1 MRVLFSS
8 APLHGHLLP
17 MMPLARAFAARGH
30 VVGVL
35 TAASGVP
42 AVEPEGFDLLVAGPS
57 TEEVITESVRVTG
70 TDPRLRDGGNS
81 DAYLFGGARV
91 DLAAEASLAATAEWK
106 PDLVV
111 HEIVDC
117 VGPLVAAAQGVP
129 CVVFGMIS
137 LPPTGSTEAVAEV
150 VASRFTDRGLRR
162 EPALRYV
169 DSCPPSLNY
178 ADRLPPAER
187 LLIRPVAHSRPGSA
201 AATPAR
207 ADRPTALVTFGTV
220 SQCFTNPAELST
232 LIRALDGVDVVV
244 TLGPEGREADFD
256 VDRDRVRFTPFAPL
270 DELLVGVDVVVTHGG
285 AGTTFAAL
293 GHGIPLVVLPKG
305 ADHPRQADRVSALGA
320 GLATRPRRPRS
331 RRP

>member
-42 AVEPEGFDLLVAGPS
+42 AVEPEAFDLLVAGPS

-70 TDPRLRDGGNS
+70 ADPRLRDGGNS

-91 DLAAEASLAATAEWK
+91 DLA
-106 PDLVV
+106 
-111 HEIVDC
+111 
-117 VGPLVAAAQGVP
+117 
-129 CVVFGMIS
+129 
-137 LPPTGSTEAVAEV
+137 
-150 VASRFTDRGLRR
+150 
-162 EPALRYV
+162 
-169 DSCPPSLNY
+169 
-178 ADRLPPAER
+178 ER
-187 LLIRPVAHSRPGSA
+187 LLIRPEAHSRPGSA

-220 SQCFTNPAELST
+220 SQYFTNPAELST
-232 LIRALDGVDVVV
+232 LIRALDGVDGVV

-320 GLATRPRRPRS
+320 GLATRPLRPRS